1 MTKIIELIDEFKLN
15 QEIQGRKKDYI
26 YQCIYRLNRFKLFL
40 INELKIEDVEGIK
53 SIHIKQYIKSKQ
65 QQGNENN
72 RTINN
77 SLATLKVFFQY
88 LIDEEFIDEDESPM
102 KRIKNLKEN
111 NTVIV
116 TFNDDEVA
124 RIINDVKEETYS
136 NVRDKLILIF
146 LFETG
151 IRVSELCNI
160 KESDIST
167 KHILIHGKGSKQRLV
182 HITKLMRRYMRKF
195 TGLKIERFKHKNKED
210 IEDYYFL
217 DQSAQ
222 KIHRSRINKILKE
235 HCENAKVRKEIRC
248 SPHDCR
254 HYYAQKSLKNGID
267 VYSLSRLMGHYD
279 TQITSKYLRGLEQ
292 DDILTIGKM
301 YSPLNSMKL

>member
-1 MTKIIELIDEFKLN
+1 MTKIVELIDDFKLN

-26 YQCIYRLNRFKLFL
+26 YQCMHRLNQFEVYVLS
-40 INELKIEDVEGIK
+40 ELEIEEVEDIK
-53 SIHIKQYIKSKQ
+53 AIHIKKFIRCKQ
-65 QQGNENN
+65 EEGKQNN

-77 SLATLKVFFQY
+77 QIATLKIFFQY
-88 LIDEEFIDEDESPM
+88 LVDEGFLDEDDCPM
-102 KRIKNLKEN
+102 KRIKNLKED

-116 TFNDDEVA
+116 TFNDEEVK
-124 RIINDVKEETYS
+124 RILCDVEEKTYS
-136 NVRDKLILIF
+136 NIRDKLILIF

-160 KESDIST
+160 KQSDIST

-195 TGLKIERFKHKNKED
+195 EGLKIERFKHKINED

-222 KIHRSRINKILKE
+222 KLHRSRINKILKE

-292 DDILTIGKM
+292 DDILTIGKL
-301 YSPLNSMKL
+301 YSPLNDVKL

>member
-1 MTKIIELIDEFKLN
+1 MTKIVELIDDFKLN

-26 YQCIYRLNRFKLFL
+26 YQCMFRLNRFKLFVL
-40 INELKIEDVEGIK
+40 NELKIEDVEEIRT
-53 SIHIKQYIKSKQ
+53 IHIKKYIQYKQ
-65 QQGNENN
+65 QEGKENN

-77 SLATLKVFFQY
+77 NLATLKVFFQY
-88 LIDEEFIDEDESPM
+88 LIDEEFIDEDDNPM
-102 KRIKNLKEN
+102 KRIKNLKEQN
-111 NTVIV
+111 AVIV
-116 TFNDDEVA
+116 TFNDDEVK
-124 RIINDVKEETYS
+124 RILCDVKEETYS

-167 KHILIHGKGSKQRLV
+167 KYILIHGKGSKQRLV

-195 TGLKIERFKHKNKED
+195 ESLKIERFKHKNKED

-222 KIHRSRINKILKE
+222 KLHRSRINKILKE
-235 HCENAKVRKEIRC
+235 HCENAKVRKEVRC

-254 HYYAQKSLKNGID
+254 HYFAQKSLKNGID

-292 DDILTIGKM
+292 EDILKMGKL
-301 YSPLNSMKL
+301 YSPLNDVEL